1 MLTAMKS
8 KSYFILT
15 LLLLLSV
22 QLNAGWQRP
31 VTTYTRHNFKAGYQ
45 NWMMQNHDKGGI

>member
-31 VTTYTRHNFKAGYQ
+31 QKKCVTPIK
-45 NWMMQNHDKGGI
+45 D